1 MAILSEHVQSYLEG
15 LRPPRG
21 RVMAEME
28 DFAAREGVP
37 IVQWETGRMLAALA
51 GSLDA
56 RVLEVGTAIGY
67 SALHMAE
74 VLKEGSIV
82 SLERDPARVAQAGD
96 YLSRAG
102 VAERVQIVEGD
113 AQDTIPGLDGPF
125 DLLFLDATKGEY
137 RDYLELAEPKLTD
150 RALLVVDNLL
160 MSGEVAGGEGGFWP
174 AETVDAGRTFN
185 EALLRSEQWRG
196 AVLAVGD
203 GVGLAT
209 RVRVRAA
216 AREEPAE

>member
-1 MAILSEHVQSYLEG
+1 MAILSEHVESYLAQ

-21 RVMAEME
+21 RVMADME

-74 VLKEGSIV
+74 ALTQGSIV
-82 SLERDPARVAQAGD
+82 TLERDRDRVGQATD
-96 YLSRAG
+96 YLRRAG
-102 VAERVQIVEGD
+102 VADRVQIVEGD
-113 AQDTIPGLDGPF
+113 ANETIPDLEGPF

-137 RDYLELAEPKLTD
+137 RHYLELAEPKLTD

-160 MSGEVAGGEGGFWP
+160 MSGEVAGGEEGFWP
-174 AETVDAGRTFN
+174 AETIEAGRAFN
-185 EALLRSEQWRG
+185 EALLRSDHWRG
-196 AVLAVGD
+196 AVLPVGD
-203 GVGLAT
+203 GVGLAS
-209 RVRVRAA
+209 RLS
-216 AREEPAE
+216 

>member
-1 MAILSEHVQSYLEG
+1 MAILSEHVESYLAD
-15 LRPPRG
+15 LRPPRA

-28 DFAAREGVP
+28 EFANREGVP

-74 VLKEGSIV
+74 ALRQGSIV
-82 SLERDPARVAQAGD
+82 TLERDPDRVAQATD
-96 YLSRAG
+96 YLRRAG
-102 VAERVQIVEGD
+102 VADRVQIVDGD
-113 AQDTIPGLDGPF
+113 AKETIPGVEGPF

-174 AETVDAGRTFN
+174 AETVEAGRAFN
-185 EALLRSEQWRG
+185 EALLRSEHWRG

-203 GVGLAT
+203 GVGLAS
-209 RVRVRAA
+209 RVI
-216 AREEPAE
+216 

>member
-1 MAILSEHVQSYLEG
+1 MAILSPHVESYLAEV
-15 LRPPRG
+15 RPPRG

-28 DFAAREGVP
+28 ALTESEGIP

-51 GSLDA
+51 GSLDP

-74 VLKEGSIV
+74 ALDAGAVV
-82 SLERDPARVAQAGD
+82 TLERDPRRIARAGD
-96 YLSRAG
+96 FLERAG
-102 VAERVQIVEGD
+102 VAEKVEIVEGD
-113 AQDTIPGLDGPF
+113 ARETIPQLDGPF

-137 RDYLELAEPKLTD
+137 GEYLELAEPLLSE

-160 MSGEVAGGEGGFWP
+160 MSGAVADP
-174 AETVDAGRTFN
+174 DAGSSGRWPPATVQAARSFN
-185 EALLRSEQWRG
+185 EALLRSERWRG
-196 AVLAVGD
+196 AVLPVGD

-209 RVRVRAA
+209 RA
-216 AREEPAE
+216 

>member
-1 MAILSEHVQSYLEG
+1 MAILSEHVESYLAD
-15 LRPPRG
+15 LRPPRA

-28 DFAAREGVP
+28 EFATREGVP
-37 IVQWETGRMLAALA
+37 IVQWETGRMLAALV

-74 VLKEGSIV
+74 ALRQGSIV
-82 SLERDPARVAQAGD
+82 TLERDPDRVAQATD
-96 YLSRAG
+96 YLRRAG
-102 VAERVQIVEGD
+102 VADRVQIVPGD
-113 AQDTIPGLDGPF
+113 AKETIAGVEGPF

-174 AETVDAGRTFN
+174 AETVEAGRAFN
-185 EALLRSEQWRG
+185 EALLRSEHWRG
-196 AVLAVGD
+196 AVLPVGD
-203 GVGLAT
+203 GVGLASRLT
-209 RVRVRAA
+209 
-216 AREEPAE
+216 